1 MFEGNGRARK
11 DWTMLSSGRYARAM
25 IAASKGA
32 PVRCRWLAA
41 MLAVLTAGGTGGAEE
56 PVPVALELVLALDTS
71 SSVTAAEFEIERD
84 GLTQAF
90 RHPDVL
96 AAVAAA
102 GDQGIAVTLIQW
114 SGNRMQQRSIDWRV
128 IRDEAGAVALS
139 AAIAATPR
147 AFTGSTGLGGA
158 IRYALKE
165 IESNGYAGRRKVI
178 DVIGDGFTGLSPKRE
193 RDRAVA
199 RGVTINGLAIL
210 DENPELGRYYADH
223 VIGGPGAFVLT
234 VRSVRDFAEAVR
246 DKLIREIGSL
256 KLAGPAGSGQF

>member
-1 MFEGNGRARK
+1 MFEGNGLARK
-11 DWTMLSSGRYARAM
+11 DWTTLSSGRYARAM
-25 IAASKGA
+25 IAVRRAARAGCWWLVPVLA
-32 PVRCRWLAA
+32 ALVAGGPVRAQELQ
-41 MLAVLTAGGTGGAEE
+41 
-56 PVPVALELVLALDTS
+56 PVALELVLALDTS

-96 AAVAAA
+96 AAIAAA
-102 GDQGIAVTLIQW
+102 GEQGIAVALVQW

-128 IRDEAGAVALS
+128 VHDETSAAALS

-165 IESNGYAGRRKVI
+165 IENNGYAGRRKVI
-178 DVIGDGFTGLSPKRE
+178 DVIGDGFTGLSPRRE

-210 DENPELGRYYADH
+210 DEKPDLGRYYADH
-223 VIGGPGAFVLT
+223 VIGGAGAFVLT
-234 VRSVRDFAEAVR
+234 VQSARDFAEAVR

-256 KLAGPAGSGQF
+256 KLAGPACSVQF